1 MTDETLL
8 EIDGL
13 SAHYAIRSGVFA
25 RPSAFVRAVDDV
37 SLRIS
42 RGETLGLVGES
53 GCGKTTLGRTILAL
67 RPPTAGSVRFNGQ
80 SIFDLKPPALKR
92 LRRDMQIVFQDPYA
106 ALDPRRTVGRAVR
119 VPLDV
124 HGIGQPKD
132 RPAMVAALFREVGLE
147 PNLMDRFPHEFS
159 GGQRQRV
166 VIARAI
172 ATRPKLLVCD
182 EPVSA
187 LDVSIQAQILN
198 LLKDLQAGLSLTTLF
213 ISHNLAVVEHMAD
226 RVAVMYLRPHRRNR
240 RSHHAL
246 PQPAPPLH
254 TRALRL
260 HSLPRSRAPAHR
272 PAAARRAARPRAPP
286 LRLPLPHPL
295 PPRYAPLRG
304 GRTPARSPRPEP
316 RRRLLGRLRK
326 TRGSAPW
333 TPAKGGALG
342 TLPFWP
348 PPRAGWALRGTRKA
362 QPALGGHQ

>member
-25 RPSAFVRAVDDV
+25 RPSAFVRAVDGV
-37 SLRIS
+37 SLRIR

-67 RPPTAGSVRFNGQ
+67 RPPTAGSVRFAGQ
-80 SIFDLKPPALKR
+80 SVFDLKPPALKR

-124 HGIGQPKD
+124 HGIGRPKD

-147 PNLMDRFPHEFS
+147 PTLMHRFPHEFS

-198 LLKDLQAGLSLTTLF
+198 LLKDLQAGLRLTTLF

-226 RVAVMYLRPHRRNR
+226 RVAVMYYGRIVEIADRTTLYRNPR
-240 RSHHAL
+240 H
-246 PQPAPPLH
+246 PY
-254 TRALRL
+254 TRALFA
-260 HSLPRSRAPAHR
+260 SIPFPDPRHRRTDPPPPGEPPDPAHLPSGCR
-272 PAAARRAARPRAPP
+272 FRNRCPLAMDRCAREEP
-286 LRLPLPHPL
+286 LL
-295 PPRYAPLRG
+295 APL
-304 GRTPARSPRPEP
+304 
-316 RRRLLGRLRK
+316 
-326 TRGSAPW
+326 APNHDV
-333 TPAKGGALG
+333 AC
-342 TLPFWP
+342 
-348 PPRAGWALRGTRKA
+348 WAA
-362 QPALGGHQ
+362 